1 MNILITL
8 PKYLI
13 EKIISREKRFEMRKV
28 LPKHVKIGEDG
39 FYVVEKGTSHVRCWC
54 RIDEVLETEI
64 NYFSAKCY
72 AHRLCVSED
81 YIYKYAKGKK
91 VSMWKIGKVIAF
103 AYLDR
108 SSLMVDK
115 NPQQFA
121 YTPLSYGESF

>member
-13 EKIISREKRFEMRKV
+13 EKIISREKRFEMRKI

-54 RIDEVLETEI
+54 RIDEVRETEI
-64 NYFSAKCY
+64 NYFTAKCY
-72 AHRLCVSED
+72 AVRLGVSED

-115 NPQQFA
+115 NPQQIQQPF
-121 YTPLSYGESF
+121 LG